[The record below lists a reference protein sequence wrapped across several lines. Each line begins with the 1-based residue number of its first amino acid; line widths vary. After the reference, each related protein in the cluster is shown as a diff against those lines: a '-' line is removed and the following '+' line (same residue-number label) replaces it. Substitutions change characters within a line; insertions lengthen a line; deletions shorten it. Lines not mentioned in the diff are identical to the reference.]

1 MCRFLAHYVLG
12 LCGICPHF
20 LRNLS
25 AAAAAF
31 GGGDFFPP
39 LWCGIVPQVSAQVLR
54 IICATVTQIRQTNSS
69 FLGAP
74 LRGFLALGADPPIPL
89 SRTPASAAPRFR
101 PGNPRTKR
109 VNAGRTR
116 QTRTDFTGVFCR
128 AFPSHGRGRRF
139 NPYSAHH
146 FTGAF
151 RPRPG
156 TTRQNTART
165 GKFSRAKSVHI
176 VHGAFV
182 FDGNN

>member
-1 MCRFLAHYVLG
+1 MRNFPQQGWRHSLCRFLAHYVLG

-54 IICATVTQIRQTNSS
+54 IICATVTQIRQTNSF

-139 NPYSAHH
+139 NPYSAH
-146 FTGAF
+146 
-151 RPRPG
+151 
-156 TTRQNTART
+156 Q
-165 GKFSRAKSVHI
+165 KSLCLF
-176 VHGAFV
+176 GF
-182 FDGNN
+182 